1 MHDNQSAWPD
11 KWLDKFFTHL
21 SDERRCSPHTLE
33 SYRQALN
40 KLTVFCAQHTIG
52 DWQALT
58 SHQVRALAAAQH
70 RTGLSARSI
79 QHLLSVVRSF
89 CDYLVRE
96 GVLPSNPAVGVR
108 APKSPRKLPKTLD
121 VDQMGRLLEP
131 DSPLSTGRALARPV
145 GLKPDLQS
153 IDTVGAAS
161 VNGLSGLELQTD
173 NPPKPNA
180 ASNNSQILQIRDLAI
195 LELMYSSGL
204 RLSELTNLECT
215 DLDLADA
222 VVRVVGKGNKTR
234 IVPVGRYAIAALK
247 HWLQHRAILVPP
259 LASPDV
265 QGCTSVAGERS
276 EGLRMSGATSEA
288 ALFIGT
294 RGARLTPRA
303 VQLRV
308 RQWAATHG
316 SVGHVHPHML
326 RHSFAS
332 HLLESSG
339 DLRAV
344 QELLGH
350 ADLSTTQ
357 IYTHLDFQHL
367 ASVYDNAHPRAKKR
381 TNRS

>member
-1 MHDNQSAWPD
+1 MHNHQSTPPS
-11 KWLDKFFTHL
+11 KLLDKFFTHL
-21 SDERRCSPHTLE
+21 RDERRCSPHTLE

-40 KLTVFCAQHTIG
+40 KFTAFCTQHTI

-89 CDYLVRE
+89 CDYLLRE
-96 GVLPSNPAVGVR
+96 GVLLSNPAVGVR

-131 DSPLSTGRALARPV
+131 QMSCL
-145 GLKPDLQS
+145 
-153 IDTVGAAS
+153 
-161 VNGLSGLELQTD
+161 LEPQAG
-173 NPPKPNA
+173 NPSKPNTP
-180 ASNNSQILQIRDLAI
+180 SNKSQILQIRDLAI

-204 RLSELTNLECT
+204 RLSELTNLECA

-234 IVPVGRYAIAALK
+234 IVPVGRYAIAALNR
-247 HWLQHRAILVPP
+247 WLQHRSSLVP
-259 LASPDV
+259 LALEF
-265 QGCTSVAGERS
+265 QG
-276 EGLRMSGATSEA
+276 EA
-288 ALFIGT
+288 ALFVGA
-294 RGARLTPRA
+294 RGVRLTPRA

-308 RQWAATHG
+308 RQWAATHS

-367 ASVYDNAHPRAKKR
+367 ATVYDSAHPRAKKR
-381 TNRS
+381 TTTSK

>member
-40 KLTVFCAQHTIG
+40 KLTAFCAQHAID

-131 DSPLSTGRALARPV
+131 DSLSGVGRALARHV

-153 IDTVGAAS
+153 IDIVGAAS
-161 VNGLSGLELQTD
+161 VNGLSGLEPQTD
-173 NPPKPNA
+173 NPPQPNA
-180 ASNNSQILQIRDLAI
+180 ASNTAQILQIRDLAI

-222 VVRVVGKGNKTR
+222 VVRVVGKGNKAR

-247 HWLQHRAILVPP
+247 HWLQHRAT
-259 LASPDV
+259 LAS
-265 QGCTSVAGERS
+265 SNE
-276 EGLRMSGATSEA
+276 AT
-288 ALFIGT
+288 LFIGA
-294 RGARLTPRA
+294 RGIRLTPRA

-381 TNRS
+381 INRS

>member
-40 KLTVFCAQHTIG
+40 KLTVFCAQHAID

-58 SHQVRALAAAQH
+58 SHQVRVLAAAQH

-131 DSPLSTGRALARPV
+131 QMGRL
-145 GLKPDLQS
+145 
-153 IDTVGAAS
+153 
-161 VNGLSGLELQTD
+161 LEPQAG
-173 NPPKPNA
+173 NPPKPNTP
-180 ASNNSQILQIRDLAI
+180 SNKLQILQIRDLAI
-195 LELMYSSGL
+195 LELLYSSGL

-234 IVPVGRYAIAALK
+234 IVPVGRYAMAVLK
-247 HWLQHRAILVPP
+247 HWLQHRSSLVPAA
-259 LASPDV
+259 LES
-265 QGCTSVAGERS
+265 QG
-276 EGLRMSGATSEA
+276 EA
-288 ALFIGT
+288 ALFVGA
-294 RGARLTPRA
+294 RGIRLTPRA

-308 RQWAATHG
+308 RQWAAIHG

-367 ASVYDNAHPRAKKR
+367 ASVYDSTHPRAKKR
-381 TNRS
+381 TPPSK